1 MALIFD
7 YLDWRGDVP
16 FSVSPF
22 NEIDNYIISKIG
34 TPDYTGLLPRS
45 MTEIPIRDLCDRYF
59 GVYGE
64 EGRYLGLLASPRINP
79 MIKRLPD
86 TVRFGELKLSGF
98 VSKIIPSETEQFSAL
113 TVTLPDGTRYVSF
126 RGTDDNLIAW
136 KENLLIAVRETVAAQ
151 ADALDYLIRAAS
163 ELDGPIIVGG
173 HSKGGNLAV
182 YAAANAPKEIQDRII
197 CVYNND
203 GPGFRQEFL
212 ATEGYRAIRS
222 RVQTLLPQHSIVGTL
237 LTQDEGFI
245 IVRSTKSGIGA
256 HDGFNWETTPKGF
269 VRCPKLSRGSRA
281 FEESMTTVLEKMDDE
296 ERLDFIEELFEV
308 LGATG
313 AVTLTDLTDHKLS
326 SAITIVNS
334 LRKGSKT
341 KKFIVE
347 IIEKTL
353 KEFSQIRNN

>member
-1 MALIFD
+1 MSTIFD

-22 NEIDNYIISKIG
+22 NDVDNYIVAKIG
-34 TPDYTGLLPRS
+34 TPDFTGLLPGS
-45 MTEIPIRDLCDRYF
+45 MTEVPIRDACDRYF
-59 GVYGE
+59 SVYGE

-79 MIKRLPD
+79 MIKGLPD
-86 TVRFGELKLSGF
+86 TVRFGGLKLSGF
-98 VSKIIPSETEQFSAL
+98 VSKIVPSETEQFSAL
-113 TVTLPDGTRYVSF
+113 TVTLPDGTHYISF
-126 RGTDDNLIAW
+126 RGTDDNLVAW
-136 KENLLIAVRETVAAQ
+136 KENLLMAVTETVAAQ
-151 ADALDYLIRAAS
+151 ADALAYLKRAA
-163 ELDGPIIVGG
+163 EAFDGPIIVGG

-182 YAAANAPKEIQDRII
+182 YAAANAPREIQDRII

-212 ATEGYRAIRS
+212 TGEGYLAVRG
-222 RVQTLLPQHSIVGTL
+222 RVRTLLPQHSIVGTL

-245 IVRSTKSGIGA
+245 IVKSLKSGITA
-256 HDGFNWETTPKGF
+256 HDGFNWETAPTGF
-269 VRCPKLSRGSRA
+269 ARCAKLSRGSRA
-281 FEESMTTVLEKMDDE
+281 FEESMTTVLEKMDDR
-296 ERLDFIEELFEV
+296 ERIEFIEELFEV

-313 AVTLTDLTDHKLS
+313 AVTLSDLTEHKMRA
-326 SAITIVNS
+326 AIAVVNS

-353 KEFSQIRNN
+353 KEFSQIRK